1 MSRQFHYALV
11 YNDET
16 NEWYIE
22 TYEMRDGDIYDSD
35 LDEWRWADDDV
46 VEGERDLDGK
56 LYDILKKALDKL
68 PKPII
73 TPAGQEPD
81 LLYGNE

>member
-16 NEWYIE
+16 NEWYID
-22 TYEMRDGDIYDSD
+22 TYGMNDGDIYDSD
-35 LDEWRWADDDV
+35 LDEWRWADNEV
-46 VEGERDLDGK
+46 QEGERDLDGK
-56 LYDILKKALDKL
+56 LYDIIKEALNKL
-68 PKPII
+68 PKPIM

>member
-22 TYEMRDGDIYDSD
+22 TYEMSDGDIYDSD